1 MLYMSMHMYCTH
13 AVHVNAHVL
22 YIGHAH
28 CIYSTCTCVFSHT
41 PKGVLQAAE
50 WIVKQCEKPH
60 CPHSDL
66 QLYKCVYIHVH
77 EQALFL
83 CGGVLILPLPHCT
96 ATARDLHVQIHQFI
110 THTTSNEYTPRSRHN
125 AGYTFMYSC
134 TCIYTQDTDVPV
146 HVHACM
152 CTCTVH
158 VHVYGTSSLK
168 SGERLFIHSG
178 SFSM

>member
-1 MLYMSMHMYCTH
+1 MHMYCTHVLYMSMHMYVHWTYT
-13 AVHVNAHVL
+13 VHVHV
-22 YIGHAH
+22 
-28 CIYSTCTCVFSHT
+28 SF
-41 PKGVLQAAE
+41 
-50 WIVKQCEKPH
+50 
-60 CPHSDL
+60 
-66 QLYKCVYIHVH
+66 
-77 EQALFL
+77 
-83 CGGVLILPLPHCT
+83 LILPKVHSKQLSGLSNNAKNLIAHIQTYSCTSVCTGPVPVRRCAHSALPNCT
-96 ATARDLHVQIHQFI
+96 ATARDLHVHIHQFI
-110 THTTSNEYTPRSRHN
+110 THTTSNENTPRSRHN